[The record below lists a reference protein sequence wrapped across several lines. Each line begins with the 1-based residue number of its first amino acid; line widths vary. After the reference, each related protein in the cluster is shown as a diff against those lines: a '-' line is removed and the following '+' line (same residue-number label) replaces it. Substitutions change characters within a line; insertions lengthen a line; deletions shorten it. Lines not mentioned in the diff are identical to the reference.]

1 MSDNIY
7 KFPKHDELDIEVELE
22 EMEAHMEKTEAVY
35 TMLQM
40 HVEGIVNSSDAD
52 WEHIMDAALNIG
64 INAGLMAGIPI
75 DELQDVLATCAIEER
90 EYDA

>member
-7 KFPKHDELDIEVELE
+7 KFPKSNELDLEVELE
-22 EMEAHMEKTEAVY
+22 EMQAHMEKTDAVY

-40 HVEGIVNSSDAD
+40 HVEGIVNSSDVN